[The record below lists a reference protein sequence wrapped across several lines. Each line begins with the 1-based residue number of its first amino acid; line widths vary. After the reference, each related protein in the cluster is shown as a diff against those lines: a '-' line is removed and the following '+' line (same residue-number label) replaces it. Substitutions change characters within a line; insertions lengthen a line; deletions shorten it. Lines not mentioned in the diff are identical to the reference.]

1 MEHISPGAPAMAAS
15 TKRSG
20 VVVAVIVTVVVN
32 VAAAI
37 NPVMKSAVA
46 QSYPER
52 PVRIIVPST
61 PGSSADILARML
73 GDGMTVRLGKPFVV
87 INKPGANGALGAAD
101 VAHAAPD
108 GYTLMHSAAY
118 SITVQPLIDKDV
130 GYTYQSFTPIC
141 QTFKNDQVI
150 IIPPDSP
157 LKRVSNIIDAAKQK
171 REALNVAIPGTTT
184 IPHLALLQLADK
196 ANVQF
201 NAVPFKGPAEEIQA
215 IRAGQV
221 DFAVVPLTAAAGSG
235 LAMPGIFA
243 AKRNPSLSD
252 VPTVKEQGYDVAP
265 LSIGGLF
272 GPAGL
277 PKEIA
282 RKLDNA
288 CAGAIRSFAYQNVV
302 KETLQPLD
310 YFADSSGFAHN
321 LGVDVAEKMRLVP
334 MLKTN

>member
-1 MEHISPGAPAMAAS
+1 MAAS

-37 NPVMKSAVA
+37 NPAMKSAEA

-108 GYTLMHSAAY
+108 GYTLMHGAAY
-118 SITVQPLIDKDV
+118 SITVQPLVDKDV
-130 GYTYQSFTPIC
+130 GYTYRSFTPIC
-141 QTFKNDQVI
+141 QTFRNEQVI
-150 IIPPDSP
+150 IIPPGSA
-157 LKRVSNIIDAAKQK
+157 LKRVSDIIDAAKQK
-171 REALNVAIPGTTT
+171 REALNVAIPAGTAT
-184 IPHLALLQLADK
+184 IPNLALLQLADK

-201 NAVPFKGPAEEIQA
+201 NAVAFKGPAEEIQA
-215 IRAGQV
+215 VTTGQV
-221 DFAVVPLTAAAGSG
+221 DFAIVPLTAAAGSG

-243 AKRNPSLSD
+243 AARNPSLSD

-265 LSIGGLF
+265 ISIGGLL

-277 PKEIA
+277 PGEIA

-288 CAGAIRSFAYQNVV
+288 CAGAIKSFAYQNVV
-302 KETLQPLD
+302 KETFQPQG

-321 LGVDVAEKMRLVP
+321 LGLDVAEKMRLVP

>member
-1 MEHISPGAPAMAAS
+1 M
-15 TKRSG
+15 
-20 VVVAVIVTVVVN
+20 
-32 VAAAI
+32 
-37 NPVMKSAVA
+37 A

-73 GDGMTVRLGKPFVV
+73 GDGMTVRLGKPLVV
-87 INKPGANGALGAAD
+87 INKPGANGVLGTAD
-101 VAHAAPD
+101 VAHATPD

-118 SITVQPLIDKDV
+118 SITVQPLIDKDA

-150 IIPPDSP
+150 VIPPGSS
-157 LKRVSNIIDAAKQK
+157 LKTISDMIDAAKQK
-171 REALNVAIPGTTT
+171 RGALNVAIPGIAT
-184 IPHLALLQLADK
+184 IPHLALLQLANK

-201 NAVPFKGPAEEIQA
+201 NPVPFKGPAEEIQA
-215 IRAGQV
+215 IRAAQV
-221 DFAVVPLTAAAGSG
+221 DFAVIPLTAAAGSG

-243 AKRNPSLSD
+243 AKRNPLLSD

-265 LSIGGLF
+265 ISIGGLL

-277 PKEIA
+277 PGDVA

-288 CAGAIRSFAYQNVV
+288 CAGAVKSYAYQNVV
-302 KETLQPLD
+302 KETLQPPD
-310 YFADSSGFAHN
+310 YFADSAGFAHN
-321 LGVDVAEKMRLVP
+321 LGLDVAEKKWLVP
-334 MLKTN
+334 MLKMN